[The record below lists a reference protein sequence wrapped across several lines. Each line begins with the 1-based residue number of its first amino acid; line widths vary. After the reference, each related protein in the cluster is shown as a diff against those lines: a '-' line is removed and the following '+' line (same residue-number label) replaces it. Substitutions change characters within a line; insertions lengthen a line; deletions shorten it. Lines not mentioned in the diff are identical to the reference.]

1 MIQILTIFS
10 VGLIVGVALGILL
23 ISVITNDTN
32 TQKTRLDSES
42 E

>member
-10 VGLIVGVALGILL
+10 IGLIVGIALGVLL
-23 ISVITNDTN
+23 VAVMTNDTN

-42 E
+42 K